1 MQWLVWKQCRRGH
14 GSDLGYYPQGVILAN
29 LLSPLGLSF
38 SYRRERG
45 MGSCPEIPQT
55 GDNRTHDC
63 LEARET
69 NCLDL
74 IAASDLVSPGKK
86 GHFRS
91 TGWTKFW

>member
-1 MQWLVWKQCRRGH
+1 MVPIWAM
-14 GSDLGYYPQGVILAN
+14 YPQGMILAN

-45 MGSCPEIPQT
+45 MSSCPEIPQT
-55 GDNRTHDC
+55 GDNRTVRTTDSHDC

-69 NCLDL
+69 NCLAL

-91 TGWTKFW
+91 TGWKKFW